1 MGNYFK
7 IFLFIHIFFL
17 KIFKSYCECDKNTP
31 ILTRNDGCQ
40 LRYCSKD
47 EFDSGDCSIDNQII
61 KTQWLN
67 DIILFNS
74 EKFRYG
80 SFAINS
86 KQDMIFECSPK
97 EATGKRLFY
106 WLKKDGSFYF
116 ENEEGEK
123 VPTKII
129 TVKDGDFFPIRYESA
144 NFFVLLKNGNG
155 KECLISIS
163 LWEGY
168 TEYYDFEENEV
179 SFVYTID
186 FTNYNIYTTISGFF
200 DLESSSNEN
209 YYYYL
214 YVGQQKADEY
224 NYNTFFLNL

>member
-86 KQDMIFECSPK
+86 
-97 EATGKRLFY
+97 
-106 WLKKDGSFYF
+106 
-116 ENEEGEK
+116 
-123 VPTKII
+123 
-129 TVKDGDFFPIRYESA
+129 
-144 NFFVLLKNGNG
+144 
-155 KECLISIS
+155 
-163 LWEGY
+163 
-168 TEYYDFEENEV
+168 
-179 SFVYTID
+179 
-186 FTNYNIYTTISGFF
+186 
-200 DLESSSNEN
+200 
-209 YYYYL
+209 
-214 YVGQQKADEY
+214 
-224 NYNTFFLNL
+224 